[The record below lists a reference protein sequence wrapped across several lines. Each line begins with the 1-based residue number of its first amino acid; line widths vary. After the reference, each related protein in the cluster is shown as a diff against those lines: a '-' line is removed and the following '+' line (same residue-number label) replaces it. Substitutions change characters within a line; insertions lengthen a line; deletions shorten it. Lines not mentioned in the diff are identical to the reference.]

1 MTLNRI
7 LVVGANVAGLKAV
20 ESLRQNGF
28 DGKIVLI
35 GDEFHL
41 PYDRPPLSK
50 QILTGD
56 LDSSVLA
63 YRDAQWFRDQ
73 RVDALLGKRA
83 TALDVINQRV
93 SVDDGDISFDGL
105 IIATGARP
113 RTLPI
118 GEALSGMHTLRTLD
132 DALALKE
139 QLHAGARVVVIGAGF
154 IGAEVA
160 SSARLIG
167 AEVTVLEAA
176 HAPLIRAF
184 GATTGAQLGALHEQN
199 GVQLLCNAHVHAI
212 RGRDRVQSVV
222 LSDGTELP
230 ADVVVV
236 GIGCVPNTEWLAG
249 SGLDIDN
256 GLVCDRTLNVG
267 HDRIYAA
274 GDVASWLNEWSGTT
288 SRSEQ
293 WTVSGDQGRHAAA
306 NLLAGREAAT
316 SFSTAPYF
324 WSDQYGVKIQSVGR
338 TDIGQLR
345 SLTGTPVSRPFLGV
359 YEHEGRVVGALAIN
373 SPRAF
378 SILRGKISSSAS
390 YDEAIQGVER
400 FITDAGAVRC
410 E

>member
-1 MTLNRI
+1 MSLNRI
-7 LVVGANVAGLKAV
+7 LIVGANVAGLKAV

-56 LDSSVLA
+56 LDASALP

-83 TALDVINQRV
+83 TALDAINQRV

-105 IIATGARP
+105 IIATGARA
-113 RTLPI
+113 RTLPF
-118 GEALSGMHTLRTLD
+118 GETSSGVHTLRTLD
-132 DALALKE
+132 DALALKA
-139 QLHAGARVVVIGAGF
+139 QLHAGARVIVIGAGF

-160 SSARLIG
+160 SSAFSIG
-167 AEVTVLEAA
+167 ADVTVLEAA

-184 GATTGAQLGALHEQN
+184 GAPIGAQIGALHEQH
-199 GVQLLCNAHVHAI
+199 GVRLRCNAQVQAI
-212 RGRDRVQSVV
+212 RGKDRVQSVV
-222 LSDGTELP
+222 LSDGTEMP

-249 SGLDIDN
+249 SGLNVHN
-256 GLVCDRTLNVG
+256 GLACDRTLNVG

-274 GDVASWLNEWSGTT
+274 GDVASWLNEWTGTT

-306 NLLAGREAAT
+306 NLLGGREAAT

-324 WSDQYGVKIQSVGR
+324 WSDQYGAKIQSVGR
-338 TDIGQLR
+338 TDIGRLHN
-345 SLTGTPVSRPFLGV
+345 LTGTPNTRPFIGV

-378 SILRGKISSSAS
+378 SILRGKINSSAS
-390 YDEAIQGVER
+390 YDETIQSVEK
-400 FITDAGAVRC
+400 FIKGAC
-410 E
+410 AA